1 MKNWYWLLIIL
12 SVFLA
17 AFLRLYRLPYNP
29 VSLYWEEAA
38 LGYDA
43 YSILN
48 TGRDFHGNSWPTVA
62 FESFGDWKPSGYFYA
77 TALSEFFL
85 SLNELAVRLPSALA
99 GIGIVLIGIL
109 MAKEFF
115 DKDKK
120 YSSWIVIATGVVIAI
135 SPWALQFSRAG
146 FEANLAAFFSC
157 LGILFL
163 FKGQKKGFYFLP
175 AVISLVISL
184 YSYHSVRLFIPLLC
198 LAYLIVFWKRIIKQ
212 WSWVLISGIVGAVL
226 IMPIV
231 LKIGDPE
238 LTHRFQETS
247 AFTEVM
253 PIIEINQLREAEG
266 NTLLSRIIH
275 HRYWHNGGIFL
286 KNFTSHFNP
295 NYLFIHG
302 DGNLRHSTGQMGIFY
317 PIDSIFLLLGLA
329 FIVRKPTKKTIFL
342 ILWWL
347 LALVPASLTK
357 AIPHS
362 LRTLLALPAPQMIVA
377 YGLIKAFPSFNK
389 SLSSWLRNGLM
400 IVVLG
405 SLVLFSWRYLYDY
418 FGHYSYRSSC
428 DWQDGYKEMVKYV
441 FENRN
446 KYDKIFITRQ
456 LGRPSI
462 YYFFYN
468 QIDPQIVQADEEK
481 ADKDQ
486 GERLSFENIVFGSP
500 GLIKKK
506 NNQRFLLVSGEK
518 EEFEGQLLKEIQNQ
532 KGEIVFKIKEL

>member
-29 VSLYWEEAA
+29 ISLYWEEAA

-48 TGRDFHGNSWPTVA
+48 TGRDFHGNSWPIVA

-85 SLNELAVRLPSALA
+85 GLNELAVRLPSALA
-99 GIGIVLIGIL
+99 GIGIIL
-109 MAKEFF
+109 VGMLMVKQFF
-115 DKDKK
+115 DKEKHFK
-120 YSSWIVIATGVVIAI
+120 WLVIVVGIVIAL
-135 SPWALQFSRAG
+135 SPWAIQFSRAG

-175 AVISLVISL
+175 AVISLVVSL
-184 YSYHSVRLFIPLLC
+184 YSYHSARLFIPLLC
-198 LAYLIVFWKRIIKQ
+198 LVYLIVFWKRIIKQ
-212 WSWVLISGIVGAVL
+212 WPWVLISVIAGAIL

-231 LKIGDPE
+231 LKIGNPE

-247 AFTEVM
+247 AFTEVN
-253 PIIEINQLREAEG
+253 PIIKINQLREADG
-266 NTLLSRIIH
+266 NTTISRLIH
-275 HRYWHNGGIFL
+275 HRYWYYGGLFL
-286 KNFTSHFNP
+286 KNFFSHFNP
-295 NYLFIHG
+295 NYLFIQG

-347 LALVPASLTK
+347 LALVPASITK
-357 AIPHS
+357 AVPHS
-362 LRTLLALPAPQMIVA
+362 LRTILALPAPQLIIA
-377 YGLIKAFPSFNK
+377 YGFIKAFSSFNK

-400 IVVLG
+400 IIAIG
-405 SLVLFSWRYLYDY
+405 SLVLLSGRYLYDY
-418 FGHYSYRSSC
+418 FGHYSQRSSN

-441 FENRN
+441 FENKD
-446 KYDKIFITRQ
+446 KYDKVFITRQ

-468 QIDPQIVQADEEK
+468 QIDPKIVQADEEK
-481 ADKDQ
+481 AGKDQ
-486 GERLSFENIVFGSP
+486 GERLSFENIVFGNP
-500 GLIKKK
+500 GLMENK

-518 EEFEGQLLKEIQNQ
+518 EELEGKLLKEIQN
-532 KGEIVFKIKEL
+532 KAGETVFKIKEL